1 MPTDCAITLI
11 DLDFAWP
18 DGTVALSGLDATLSA
33 GRIGL
38 VGANGS
44 GKSTLLRLIAGDLT
58 PTGGR
63 IVTGGDVAYL
73 PQTLTLDVTQSVAD
87 VLGVGAKLAALR
99 AIEAGAATERDFEVI
114 GEDWDVADRAAH
126 ALGVI
131 GLGPADLDRTVG
143 EVSGGEAMLLAVT
156 ALRLEP
162 AAITLLD
169 EPTNNLDRD
178 ARAKLFDLIAGWPGS
193 LVIVSHD
200 VALLNRMN
208 HTAELHNQRLTSFG
222 GPYREWRA
230 HLENEQAA
238 AAQAVS
244 AAEQTVRVQKRQRA
258 AAETKL
264 ARRNRK
270 AQKDYANKRAPKI
283 VMNNWASA
291 AEVSAGKLRA
301 GLDGRAAEAA
311 DALKAAEARI
321 RSDEHIRVDLPDPG
335 VPASR
340 RIAELPGARGP
351 LVVMGPERVAVV
363 GRNGIG
369 KTRLLDDLIAG
380 DTGRL
385 LTDRIGYLPQRI
397 DGLDG
402 QASVLD
408 NVRAAAPHADSALV
422 HTRLARFL
430 LRGDSVYRPVATLS
444 GGERFRVALARLLLA
459 EPPPQLIV
467 LDEPTNNLDLAS
479 VDQLVDALRA
489 YRGAL
494 IVVSHDDEF
503 LSRLDLDRT
512 LSMRRPG
519 ELDAAG

>member
-1 MPTDCAITLI
+1 MD
-11 DLDFAWP
+11 
-18 DGTVALSGLDATLSA
+18 
-33 GRIGL
+33 
-38 VGANGS
+38 
-44 GKSTLLRLIAGDLT
+44 
-58 PTGGR
+58 
-63 IVTGGDVAYL
+63 
-73 PQTLTLDVTQSVAD
+73 
-87 VLGVGAKLAALR
+87 
-99 AIEAGAATERDFEVI
+99 
-114 GEDWDVADRAAH
+114 
-126 ALGVI
+126 
-131 GLGPADLDRTVG
+131 
-143 EVSGGEAMLLAVT
+143 
-156 ALRLEP
+156 
-162 AAITLLD
+162 
-169 EPTNNLDRD
+169 
-178 ARAKLFDLIAGWPGS
+178 
-193 LVIVSHD
+193 
-200 VALLNRMN
+200 
-208 HTAELHNQRLTSFG
+208 HTAELHNHRLTSFG
-222 GPYREWRA
+222 GPYREFRA
-230 HLENEQAA
+230 HLDSEQAA
-238 AAQAVS
+238 AAQAVA

-301 GLDGRAAEAA
+301 GLDGRAAEAP

-321 RSDEHIRVDLPDPG
+321 RSDEHNRVDLPDPG

>member
-1 MPTDCAITLI
+1 
-11 DLDFAWP
+11 
-18 DGTVALSGLDATLSA
+18 
-33 GRIGL
+33 
-38 VGANGS
+38 
-44 GKSTLLRLIAGDLT
+44 
-58 PTGGR
+58 
-63 IVTGGDVAYL
+63 
-73 PQTLTLDVTQSVAD
+73 
-87 VLGVGAKLAALR
+87 
-99 AIEAGAATERDFEVI
+99 
-114 GEDWDVADRAAH
+114 
-126 ALGVI
+126 
-131 GLGPADLDRTVG
+131 
-143 EVSGGEAMLLAVT
+143 
-156 ALRLEP
+156 
-162 AAITLLD
+162 
-169 EPTNNLDRD
+169 
-178 ARAKLFDLIAGWPGS
+178 
-193 LVIVSHD
+193 
-200 VALLNRMN
+200 
-208 HTAELHNQRLTSFG
+208 
-222 GPYREWRA
+222 
-230 HLENEQAA
+230 
-238 AAQAVS
+238 
-244 AAEQTVRVQKRQRA
+244 
-258 AAETKL
+258 
-264 ARRNRK
+264 
-270 AQKDYANKRAPKI
+270 
-283 VMNNWASA
+283 
-291 AEVSAGKLRA
+291 
-301 GLDGRAAEAA
+301 
-311 DALKAAEARI
+311 
-321 RSDEHIRVDLPDPG
+321 
-335 VPASR
+335 
-340 RIAELPGARGP
+340 
-351 LVVMGPERVAVV
+351 MGPERVAVV

-519 ELDAAG
+519 ELDAAS